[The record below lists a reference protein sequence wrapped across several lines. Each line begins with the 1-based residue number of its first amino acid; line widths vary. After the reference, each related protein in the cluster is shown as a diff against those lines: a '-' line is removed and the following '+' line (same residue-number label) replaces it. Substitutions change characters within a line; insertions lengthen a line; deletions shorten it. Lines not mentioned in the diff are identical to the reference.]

1 MMQGDQY
8 RLPIELVH
16 DDGSELT
23 PDEVSDIEVLV
34 GGIRKTY
41 KGGDVYY
48 EDADGVYYIDL
59 TQHETFMFRGKVD
72 VKVRVKFLSGDVVG
86 LGLGALEVEPSA
98 SKVVL

>member
-23 PDEVSDIEVLV
+23 PDEVSDIEVLI

-41 KGGDVYY
+41 KGGEVSYN
-48 EDADGVYYIDL
+48 DADGLYYIL
-59 TQHETFMFRGKVD
+59 ITQRETFMFRGKVD
-72 VKVRVKFLSGDVVG
+72 IKVRVKFPSGDVVG
-86 LGLGALEVEPSA
+86 LGLGALEVEPSV